1 MALLTSGEYDLIE
14 KNCVRERKSMLFV
27 KLTDSAQRA
36 LNDFFKNQVSQ
47 FCILDLSR
55 ENISYF

>member
-14 KNCVRERKSMLFV
+14 KSGVRDKKSMLFV

-36 LNDFFKNQVSQ
+36 LNDFFKNQV
-47 FCILDLSR
+47 R
-55 ENISYF
+55 